1 MAGDEF
7 VYHYCTVETMK
18 EILERGTLRLSDIE
32 KSNDYAERSW
42 MKNLVDQEFFERNL
56 EDHGLMEAYRR
67 AGEGWRTDK
76 ILYAACFSENADL
89 LSQWR
94 AYAMDGRG
102 AAIGFYR
109 SYLEKLD
116 REVSGLSYLKVNYEV
131 QRQKDYAAEQ
141 AAGIEQLVKEGLGM
155 HEAVE
160 KIFEK
165 PEIMYGM
172 MKNPAFSEEREWRLC
187 MAVMPGKEEIRKGA
201 SEILSSVGIYYKNSR
216 LISFFDLDF
225 SREKEEAV
233 GKIIL
238 GPKCRLEI
246 RDMKIALRIWNYEE
260 GGIGI
265 GRSCATYC

>member
-1 MAGDEF
+1 MAEDDF

-42 MKNLVDQEFFERNL
+42 MKNLIDQEFFERNSKDYQL
-56 EDHGLMEAYRR
+56 VEAYRR
-67 AGEGWRTDK
+67 GGACWWENK

-116 REVSGLSYLKVNYEV
+116 REVPELFYLKVNYEA
-131 QRQKDYAAEQ
+131 QRQRDYAMRQ
-141 AAGIEQLVKEGLGM
+141 AAEIERLVKEKRTM
-155 HEAVE
+155 KEAVE
-160 KIFEK
+160 KVFGK
-165 PEIMYGM
+165 SEIAYGM
-172 MKNPAFSEEREWRLC
+172 MKNPAFSEEQEWRLC
-187 MAVMPGKEEIRKGA
+187 MMVKTEDLHKRF
-201 SEILSSVGIYYKNSR
+201 SELLSTVGIYYKNSR
-216 LISFFDLDF
+216 LVSFLDLNF

-233 GKIIL
+233 GRIIL

-246 RDMKIALRIWNYEE
+246 RDMKMALRAWSYEE
-260 GGIGI
+260 NRIGI
-265 GRSCATYC
+265 ERSSATYC